1 MWQFVW
7 LCINFCLHFPII
19 FHMKIVSAE
28 FCALFVIRQYYWI
41 CSCLFMFYIVITA
54 LIYTFFMWHSQ
65 AKCILM
71 TADCMCVWLVITVLM
86 KFDRI
91 EVENDSI
98 VLTVPWFAFFY
109 SFLRWIFMW
118 CIMHVFTGHLLQ
130 YHSIGLINMWAVS
143 ASVYFLY

>member
-1 MWQFVW
+1 
-7 LCINFCLHFPII
+7 
-19 FHMKIVSAE
+19 
-28 FCALFVIRQYYWI
+28 
-41 CSCLFMFYIVITA
+41 MFYIVITA

-65 AKCILM
+65 AKCIVM

-109 SFLRWIFMW
+109 SFLR
-118 CIMHVFTGHLLQ
+118 
-130 YHSIGLINMWAVS
+130 
-143 ASVYFLY
+143 